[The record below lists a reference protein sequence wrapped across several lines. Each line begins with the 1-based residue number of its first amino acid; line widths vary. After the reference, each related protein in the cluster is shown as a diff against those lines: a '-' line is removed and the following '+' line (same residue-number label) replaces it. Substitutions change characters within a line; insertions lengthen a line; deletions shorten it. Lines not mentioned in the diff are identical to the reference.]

1 MLAGTSIKVLLVL
14 PAFAYALSANTG
26 TNYKATLPVA
36 NAGQDQTIYL
46 TQTSAVT
53 LNGSASSGDSYLWT
67 KINDVA
73 PLQAGFPFDS
83 STLVSP
89 TLPQCSVTGMI
100 QGTWYYQLAVTTGAV
115 TKKDTVV
122 VRVDYDYP
130 PLGGILVANVPI
142 QDENWVK
149 LANDRRDTTNDMGYK
164 GSNKYKN
171 PVNNAWLYFER
182 ARSNQAMIDSSRGKL
197 YNTLEDGYHRIGE
210 NFDRSQVTP
219 IGNFYLDSNKTY
231 VIELKFYFPQLIRDN
246 MDESKSWYSF
256 AIFGIHASDALTGTG
271 ELFVKRDSICW
282 NDNYVPI
289 QKKLLSVDPSVAGQA
304 HTLRVTVREGKESPG
319 QDAFIKVEMDGV
331 QKFYRDTGNVGRTWQ
346 KDYLKMT
353 GLYDYGGRL
362 VDPNNHTRNKKFSLA
377 TEAMRVYTIPDM
389 MK

>member
-1 MLAGTSIKVLLVL
+1 MLNIRLNEILLTLYLGLYILTPYFDSKMISPHADAG
-14 PAFAYALSANTG
+14 P
-26 TNYKATLPVA
+26 
-36 NAGQDQTIYL
+36 DQTVYL
-46 TQTSAVT
+46 SQTSTVT
-53 LNGSASSGDSYLWT
+53 LNGSSSSGDSFQWT
-67 KINDVA
+67 KIYDVY
-73 PLQAGFPFDS
+73 PAGATPPVDPAS
-83 STLVSP
+83 IVSP
-89 TLPQCSVTGMI
+89 ASDTTSITGLI
-100 QGTWYYQLAVTTGAV
+100 QGVWYYQLAVTTGGI

-122 VRVDYDYP
+122 IRVDYAP
-130 PLGGILVANVPI
+130 PPPGGVLVANVPI

-149 LANDRRDTTNDMGYK
+149 LANDRSDTTNDIGYK
-164 GSNKYKN
+164 GVNKYTN
-171 PVNNAWLYFER
+171 PLNNTRLYFER

-219 IGNFYLDSNKTY
+219 ISNFYLDSNKTY
-231 VIELKFYFPQLIRDN
+231 VIELKFYFPQSIRDN
-246 MDESKSWYSF
+246 MDQSKSWYSF

-289 QKKLLSVDPSVAGQA
+289 QKKLLSIDPSVAGQA
-304 HTLRVTVREGKESPG
+304 HTLRVTVREGKGYSG
-319 QDAFIKVEMDGV
+319 QDAFIKVEMDGI
-331 QKFYRDTGNVGRTWQ
+331 QKFHRDTGNVGRTWQ

-389 MK
+389 MN